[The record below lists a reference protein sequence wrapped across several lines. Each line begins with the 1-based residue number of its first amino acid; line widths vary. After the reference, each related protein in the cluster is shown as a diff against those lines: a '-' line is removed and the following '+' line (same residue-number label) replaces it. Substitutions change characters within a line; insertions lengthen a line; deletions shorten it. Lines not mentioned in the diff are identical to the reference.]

1 MHCFVS
7 MYLSKRKGFFFFQ
20 RSVFILKAW
29 YTSVPCIV
37 GALSNVLF
45 FFPPTAEYQ
54 FVLGIYV
61 SSTIQ

>member
-7 MYLSKRKGFFFFQ
+7 MYLSKRKGFFFQ
-20 RSVFILKAW
+20 RSVLKAW

-45 FFPPTAEYQ
+45 FFFPLLNTNLYLEYM
-54 FVLGIYV
+54 FLL
-61 SSTIQ
+61 